1 VSSVVV
7 VGGRRTISVRSLKQC
22 LHVLQSLGSIQR
34 RTGDDSWEQQHVKN
48 THFKWVENSK
58 VNAAV
63 LTNTDDV
70 SALVSA
76 ILECHERGV
85 DMTMITLIGLELEAS
100 GLIVL
105 SKLFVHSTLKV
116 RYLNLYQNNLGD
128 QGASYFAS
136 HVLANEK
143 CRLVDLKLSNNSI
156 GAQGVVDIT
165 NALRTNKATTLEI
178 LKLGGNPNISD
189 LGAAAV
195 ASVLCATN
203 IHILKMSRCG
213 ITDKG
218 AQAFLDVLRQKKGC
232 RLVILRL
239 KENLIS
245 DETYSALL
253 QAGMTTTKITKGAV
267 GIDR

>member
-1 VSSVVV
+1 
-7 VGGRRTISVRSLKQC
+7 
-22 LHVLQSLGSIQR
+22 
-34 RTGDDSWEQQHVKN
+34 
-48 THFKWVENSK
+48 
-58 VNAAV
+58 
-63 LTNTDDV
+63 
-70 SALVSA
+70 
-76 ILECHERGV
+76 
-85 DMTMITLIGLELEAS
+85 MITLIGLELEAS

-253 QAGMTTTKITKGAV
+253 QAGMTTKITKGAV